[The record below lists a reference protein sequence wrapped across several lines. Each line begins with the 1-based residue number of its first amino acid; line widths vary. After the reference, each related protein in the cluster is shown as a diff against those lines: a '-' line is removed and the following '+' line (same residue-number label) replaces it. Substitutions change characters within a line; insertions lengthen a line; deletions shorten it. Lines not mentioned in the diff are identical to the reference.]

1 MRHELV
7 ELHVVHVIDVVHVLD
22 FDDVVHIVDHDDDP
36 PVTADAGEALSRP
49 ESTAS
54 EVDAANPVGPMRAT
68 LRGVLAV
75 VAPSTLVV
83 ALLFYFGW
91 ARTSAQAHALG
102 LDDSLFGYS
111 TRDYVLNS
119 VSSMYWPLFVGAV
132 ALLVALL
139 AYGLISVWLEQQPGR
154 ERTRDARLLSAG
166 TAAAGVLAL
175 VLGALGA
182 RVERP
187 TRFVSLAAPLAVTIG
202 VVLVAYSAHLFI
214 RYADGLGTGGY
225 ATEVTKLAPLA
236 WSILAVLLLLS
247 LFWSVSH
254 YAAVRGVDLAIEAES
269 RLGSQPSVI
278 IYSQQRLFLEPSVV
292 ETTLSDPNAAYRYRY
307 TGLKLLFRSQNNY
320 FLRPADQSDAR
331 NIVIAESPG
340 LRFEFAR

>member
-1 MRHELV
+1 MTATGGDLPES
-7 ELHVVHVIDVVHVLD
+7 D
-22 FDDVVHIVDHDDDP
+22 
-36 PVTADAGEALSRP
+36 ADAA
-49 ESTAS
+49 TDAATDDA
-54 EVDAANPVGPMRAT
+54 EVDASAVEAANPTGGLRTT

-102 LDDSLFGYS
+102 LDDTLFGYT
-111 TRDYVLNS
+111 TRDYILNS

-139 AYGLISVWLEQQPGR
+139 AYGLISVWLEQQDRPR
-154 ERTRDARLLSAG
+154 RTRSARLLSAG
-166 TAAAGVLAL
+166 SAAAGILAL
-175 VLGALGA
+175 VLGAVGA

-202 VVLVAYSAHLFI
+202 IVLVAYAAHLFI
-214 RYADGLGTGGY
+214 RYGDGLGAGGY
-225 ATEVTKLAPLA
+225 ATQVTKLAPLA

-247 LFWSVSH
+247 VFWSVSH

-269 RLGSQPSVI
+269 RLGSQPNVT
-278 IYSQQRLFLEPSVV
+278 IYSQQRLFLEPTVT
-292 ETTLSDPNAAYRYRY
+292 ETQLSDPDAAYRYRY
-307 TGLKLLFRSQNNY
+307 TGLKLLFRAQNNY
-320 FLRPADQSDAR
+320 FLRPADPSDA
-331 NIVIAESPG
+331 AEHRDRRGARAALRVRALSLRHSPG
-340 LRFEFAR
+340 